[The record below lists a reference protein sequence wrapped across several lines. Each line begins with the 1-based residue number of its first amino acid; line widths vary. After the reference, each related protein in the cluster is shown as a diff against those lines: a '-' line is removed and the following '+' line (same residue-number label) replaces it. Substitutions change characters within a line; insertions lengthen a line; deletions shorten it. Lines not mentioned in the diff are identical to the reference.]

1 MNRLLRIRFLVALA
15 IVAGFSAIG
24 IGASP
29 STSPVAP
36 IQTASIVTESI
47 PVLPTVVVSA
57 HAPIRVLPLV
67 IVRPTAAERQA
78 AQTLDFAIVAAAAG
92 GGTVD
97 AITELLPHARLDMPY
112 YSFGKMMPRAS
123 KD

>member
-1 MNRLLRIRFLVALA
+1 MNRLIRIRLFVALA
-15 IVAGFSAIG
+15 ILAAFSAIG

-29 STSPVAP
+29 SMSPPAP
-36 IQTASIVTESI
+36 VLTAVSVTESI
-47 PVLPTVVVSA
+47 PVLPTIVVVA
-57 HAPIRVLPLV
+57 QVPIRVLPLV
-67 IVRPTAAERQA
+67 TVRPTAAELQA
-78 AQTLDFAIVAAAAG
+78 AQALDFAIVAAAAG